1 MKIMKK
7 LAMILLSVCLAVP
20 CFAPSVYAANGVIQF
35 TDHTSA
41 TAGEELEVTCAIKD
55 VTGKISDIE
64 INMTYDGSI
73 LKFKSG
79 EGVTE
84 TASGSITFKKTDIS
98 SFPYRVKIKFDVL
111 KKGSTKLE
119 VASYSAKMADGSTL
133 TCDKGSSSINVT
145 SGEDVATVPET
156 PETPSASTTV
166 EVNGQTYELSS
177 EFPESEIPEGFAVA
191 TLNYAGADYKVVQH
205 EAYGMYLGYLVNA
218 QREGK
223 FFVYNDSDAT
233 FSPFA
238 QVQISDTSSLI
249 LLADINDVV
258 VPSGYQ
264 VTTITFNGQEFPAW
278 QSVKYVEYC
287 LLYAVNN
294 RGDRALYQFDSVEGT
309 YQRFE
314 VEEPSTEGDTE
325 KDSSTGFAKLRDFL
339 GKHFDY
345 VILGTGLV
353 FLFFLLLVIVLS
365 VKLYNRNAELDEL
378 YDEYDI
384 DPEDEEPE
392 TKEKKVSE
400 RKIERKDEL
409 DDFEDYDEIE
419 LDNQTAEAVLEQE
432 PEDQNEVFEQETEVP
447 EEIELEEEFYASF
460 DEELADKSQESSS
473 YEDFDLDFIDLDD

>member
-20 CFAPSVYAANGVIQF
+20 CFAPAVYAANGLIQF

-41 TAGEELEVTCAIKD
+41 TAGEELEVTCAIKN
-55 VTGKISDIE
+55 VTGKIGDIE

-84 TASGSITFKKTDIS
+84 TASGSITFKGTDIS

-111 KKGSTKLE
+111 KKGNTKLE
-119 VASYSAKMADGSTL
+119 VASCSGKMADGSSL
-133 TCDKGSSSINVT
+133 TCDNGFSSINVT
-145 SGEDVATVPET
+145 SGEDVTTVPET
-156 PETPSASTTV
+156 PETPSAATTV

-177 EFPESEIPEGFAVA
+177 EFPESEIPKDFAVA

-205 EAYGMYLGYLVNA
+205 ETCGMYLGYLVNA

-233 FSPFA
+233 FAPFA

-249 LLADINDVV
+249 LLSDINDVV
-258 VPSGYQ
+258 VPSEYQ
-264 VTTITFNGQEFPAW
+264 VTTVTFNGQEFPAW
-278 QSVKYVEYC
+278 QSVKRVEYC

-294 RGDRALYQFDSVEGT
+294 RGDRALYQFDSIEGT

-325 KDSSTGFAKLRDFL
+325 KDSSTGFAKVRDSL
-339 GKHFDY
+339 EKHFDY
-345 VILGTGLV
+345 VILGTGIG
-353 FLFFLLLVIVLS
+353 FLFFLILVIVLS

-384 DPEDEEPE
+384 DPEDEEPD
-392 TKEKKVSE
+392 TKDKKASGKKTEKKEES
-400 RKIERKDEL
+400 
-409 DDFEDYDEIE
+409 DDFEDYDDIE
-419 LDNQTAEAVLEQE
+419 LNDQTGEAVVEE
-432 PEDQNEVFEQETEVP
+432 EIKVQNETFEQETEVP
-447 EEIELEEEFYASF
+447 EEIEFEEDFYANFEEEF
-460 DEELADKSQESSS
+460 EEKPQESSS